1 MQVANED
8 KRAWDDGEGEV
19 GLGDEVR
26 DVLREGEGERVLVGG
41 RGA

>member
-8 KRAWDDGEGEV
+8 ERAWDDGEGEV
-19 GLGDEVR
+19 GLGDEVG